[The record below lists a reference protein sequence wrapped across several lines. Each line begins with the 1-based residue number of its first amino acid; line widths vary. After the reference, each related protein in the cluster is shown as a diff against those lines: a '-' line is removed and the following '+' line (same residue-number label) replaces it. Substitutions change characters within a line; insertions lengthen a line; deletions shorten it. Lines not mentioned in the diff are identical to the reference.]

1 MSGLIATIDS
11 VSTRTRAK
19 LALFACAVLLGSSLA
34 GPVWCNEVIISI
46 NPKATYLLTNADPNA
61 LNSPAIDLAA
71 LGLHSGQQITIQAL
85 GDFCF
90 TIDCSIGDT
99 GTAMFGVFSSSNTLL
114 ASSVL
119 NRVPGALASGLPGI
133 ITSATFFGAIPTD
146 IPQDFFVSHDPA
158 LITVTIPAS
167 AAFLFISPNDSL
179 YGDNLDPDGDFAV
192 RIGFVGFVPE
202 PATLALLGFGLA
214 GLGFARRGASS

>member
-11 VSTRTRAK
+11 VSTRARAK
-19 LALFACAVLLGSSLA
+19 LALLACAMLLGSSLA

-46 NPKATYLLTNADPNA
+46 NPKATYLLTNADPDA
-61 LNSPAIDLAA
+61 LNSAAIDLAA

-90 TIDCSIGDT
+90 TLDCSAGDT

-133 ITSATFFGAIPTD
+133 ITSPTFFGAIPTD
-146 IPQDFFVSHDPA
+146 IPQDFLLS

-192 RIGFVGFVPE
+192 RIGFVPDGSVPE
-202 PATLALLGFGLA
+202 PATLALLGIGLA
-214 GLGFARRGASS
+214 WLGFSRRRKH